1 MKIFPYKVL
10 KTKNDILLF
19 MNEENTMLYN
29 FFHQHEEIQ
38 ISFIKKGYGN
48 LIVGDSFTTFTEGD
62 ILVFGKNLP
71 HVLKSAKKC
80 TMISIYFS
88 KENFGKEFFDL
99 SDLKYIDDFLNEST
113 KGFKIR
119 SNNEKIGKLIQ
130 ELGSLVGFHRFSCFF
145 TLLDLLNQS
154 SKKQLCTFIYDKK
167 SNPIEEKRMKRI
179 MDHVMNNLD
188 KEISLDEVSG
198 IASMT
203 KTAFCRYFKQ
213 RTNKTFFEF
222 LIEIRIER
230 ACGLLTKNPDLSIT
244 AVSELCGYKNIS
256 NFNRKFKE
264 IKLVSP
270 KTLKNQGAYF

>member
-1 MKIFPYKVL
+1 
-10 KTKNDILLF
+10 

-29 FFHQHEEIQ
+29 YFHQHEEIQ
-38 ISFIKKGYGN
+38 ISFIKKGCGN
-48 LIVGDSFTTFTEGD
+48 VIVGDSFTTFTEGD
-62 ILVFGKNLP
+62 ILIFGKNLP
-71 HVLKSAKKC
+71 HVLKSVKKC

-130 ELGSLVGFHRFSCFF
+130 ELGNLIGFHRFNCFF

-154 SKKQLCTFIYDKK
+154 SKKQLCTFIYDKQ
-167 SNPIEEKRMKRI
+167 SNSVEEKRMKLI
-179 MDHVMNNLD
+179 MDYVMNNLD

-270 KTLKNQGAYF
+270 KMLKNQTAYL

>member
-19 MNEENTMLYN
+19 INDENTMLYSY
-29 FFHQHEEIQ
+29 FHQHEEIQ
-38 ISFIKKGYGN
+38 ISYIKKGAGN
-48 LIVGDSFTTFTEGD
+48 LIVGDSFTTFSEGD
-62 ILVFGKNLP
+62 ILIFGKNLP
-71 HVLKSAKKC
+71 HVLKSTKEC
-80 TMISIYFS
+80 TMVSIYFS

-99 SDLKYIDDFLNEST
+99 SDLKYIDHFLNESC

-119 SNNEKIGKLIQ
+119 SNNKKIGELI
-130 ELGSLVGFHRFSCFF
+130 EEVGKSIGFHRFSSFF
-145 TLLDLLNQS
+145 NLLDLLNRS
-154 SKKQLCTFIYDKK
+154 DKRQLCTFIYDNK
-167 SNPIEEKRMKRI
+167 SNPNEEKRMKRI
-179 MDHVMNNLD
+179 MDYVMANLD
-188 KEISLDEVSG
+188 KEISLEEVSG
-198 IASMT
+198 VASMT

-222 LIEIRIER
+222 LIEIRIET

-244 AVSELCGYKNIS
+244 AISELCGYKNIS

-270 KTLKNQGAYF
+270 KMLKTQASCF